1 MNRLKEF
8 QKSLQHNN
16 QMEDISTELLESPSI
31 NSNNSN
37 VIQEKIEITNSQIP
51 EGIPLPLTFLFYLR
65 NSL

>member
-51 EGIPLPLTFLFYLR
+51 EGISLPLTFLFYLR